1 MQSAPTGHG
10 AALEVRFADGV
21 WYCGRLIKQ
30 IPGANPLRWRVR
42 FGDGEVRDDI
52 CLDCA
57 HTPMCFDAAA
67 YHAVVEVQ
75 YNGSWFRGR
84 LVELIKGIVEWGV
97 RANQPYS
104 D

>member
-1 MQSAPTGHG
+1 MVLRPAYQADPRGKSAPL
-10 AALEVRFADGV
+10 A
-21 WYCGRLIKQ
+21 
-30 IPGANPLRWRVR
+30 VR

-52 CLDCA
+52 YLDCA

-67 YHAVVEVQ
+67 YHAVVKVQ